1 MTWLPLCVS
10 LFSHMVFRLTAE
22 FWPLTYALLFEYNAN
37 LTWMCWKVKDTWV
50 VVTYP
55 GIFLVNSQFVMPLSW
70 ILTCTSQFHPSSTTI
85 PARQIPT
92 TNKKQ
97 VHSLA
102 CLKRS
107 LRSNQKQRKP
117 LCKGVNEEMH
127 FCTLAFSLSL
137 FQLTVLPSQ
146 IFTLRQGHKIWMGPD
161 SMLACWSLC
170 CWCRSS
176 VGWTHVRRPSAVD
189 WHRAN

>member
-1 MTWLPLCVS
+1 MAFRIFFEGIFANLRASSLKLSALLLWGITAYQKRWHSRIFSPIFVRSRMLEIFDSPIMSWLPLCVS

-70 ILTCTSQFHPSSTTI
+70 ILTCTSQFHPSSTNI

-92 TNKKQ
+92 TNKKTSSQ
-97 VHSLA
+97 
-102 CLKRS
+102 
-107 LRSNQKQRKP
+107 P
-117 LCKGVNEEMH
+117 
-127 FCTLAFSLSL
+127 SL
-137 FQLTVLPSQ
+137 FEKK
-146 IFTLRQGHKIWMGPD
+146 FEE
-161 SMLACWSLC
+161 
-170 CWCRSS
+170 
-176 VGWTHVRRPSAVD
+176 
-189 WHRAN
+189 